1 MLESLLIPMVGHLV
15 DKELV
20 RVCPVIVSVSR
31 EVFALWGQ
39 IDCKLNAGDSVPSI
53 DGVATGT
60 IGALAASYCKE
71 SWPCPFTFS
80 SLVEGR
86 ARALVFS
93 PELGVTL
100 TGKGECL

>member
-1 MLESLLIPMVGHLV
+1 MIGHLV

-20 RVCPVIVSVSR
+20 RGCPVVVSVTG
-31 EVFALWGQ
+31 EVLAPWGK

-60 IGALAASYCKE
+60 IGAFAALYCKE
-71 SWPCPFTFS
+71 SWPGPLVFS
-80 SLVEGR
+80 SLSEGR
-86 ARALVFS
+86 ARALVFT

-100 TGKGECL
+100 TGKWERL